1 MPYTPSPQAKA
12 TTDAVLA
19 AFEGLSAKRKR
30 DAEFRADMLAAQ
42 VKSRNQRKGHKVAFS
57 QPMALEVLGK
67 LSLLL
72 LKRGAV

>member
-19 AFEGLSAKRKR
+19 AFDSLSAKRKR
-30 DAEFRADMLAAQ
+30 DAEFRARMLAAQ
-42 VKSRNQRKGHKVAFS
+42 VKVRNHQKGHKAAFS
-57 QPMALEVLGK
+57 QSMALEVLGK